1 MNRNR
6 GPQQI
11 SWQRVSLIALCA
23 LLALVLSVLI
33 FGTAYVHHLL
43 SLITGDNGDNSIF
56 ATLSSEQLAT
66 ATEDPDDPDPSFTG
80 PSVSPSD
87 VVINTIPSIPVED
100 LQIEGVINIML
111 VGEDRRPGQGRQR
124 SDSMMLCSFNTNKN
138 SITMTSFLRD
148 TYIPKIPGYWADKM
162 NAAYA
167 YGGVNTLDQT
177 LAAYF
182 GVHVDANI
190 VVHFYGFVTIIDML
204 GGVDI
209 ELTQKEADHLN
220 NPKYADTYGTDIQK
234 VHAGM
239 NHLDGKTALAYSR
252 IRKLD
257 MDAMRAKRQR
267 KVLTSLINAYKSKP
281 LGEMLALTSEILQTG
296 CIQTDMTPNEVLSYV
311 AKLFPMLSTATL
323 NSQQMPAEGT
333 YQSMTVGSVTSAK
346 VCDFEAN
353 RKILQ
358 NFLQ

>member
-1 MNRNR
+1 MSCLTCSRSQANQSGMWGN
-6 GPQQI
+6 
-11 SWQRVSLIALCA
+11 
-23 LLALVLSVLI
+23 
-33 FGTAYVHHLL
+33 
-43 SLITGDNGDNSIF
+43 
-56 ATLSSEQLAT
+56 
-66 ATEDPDDPDPSFTG
+66 
-80 PSVSPSD
+80 SVSPS
-87 VVINTIPSIPVED
+87 
-100 LQIEGVINIML
+100 
-111 VGEDRRPGQGRQR
+111 RAF
-124 SDSMMLCSFNTNKN
+124 SF
-138 SITMTSFLRD
+138 
-148 TYIPKIPGYWADKM
+148 
-162 NAAYA
+162 
-167 YGGVNTLDQT
+167 
-177 LAAYF
+177 
-182 GVHVDANI
+182 
-190 VVHFYGFVTIIDML
+190 
-204 GGVDI
+204 
-209 ELTQKEADHLN
+209 
-220 NPKYADTYGTDIQK
+220 
-234 VHAGM
+234 
-239 NHLDGKTALAYSR
+239 YSR